1 MAQSSDLSREA
12 RNAGCVSVSV
22 CVCMY
27 VSECVCAEKQRE
39 GEREVESLDT
49 NRRLRKLGCRQD

>member
-22 CVCMY
+22 CVHVCER
-27 VSECVCAEKQRE
+27 VCVCRE
-39 GEREVESLDT
+39 TDRGEREVEALDT
-49 NRRLRKLGCRQD
+49 DRRLRKLGCRQD